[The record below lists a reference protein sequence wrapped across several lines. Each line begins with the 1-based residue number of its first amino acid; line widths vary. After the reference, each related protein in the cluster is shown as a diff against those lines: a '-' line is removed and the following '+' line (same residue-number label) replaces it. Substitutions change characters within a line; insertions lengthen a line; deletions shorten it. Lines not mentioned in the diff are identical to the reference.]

1 MGQRD
6 VKDVNTVRDVV
17 KDVNNVKDVK
27 AWIAGTGCWWV
38 TICALKG
45 GWNLE
50 FSSPLGAPSWFPGLW
65 TWQTRINV
73 YAVG

>member
-6 VKDVNTVRDVV
+6 VKDVNTVRNVV

-38 TICALKG
+38 TIMCFKKRM
-45 GWNLE
+45 E
-50 FSSPLGAPSWFPGLW
+50 S
-65 TWQTRINV
+65 
-73 YAVG
+73 